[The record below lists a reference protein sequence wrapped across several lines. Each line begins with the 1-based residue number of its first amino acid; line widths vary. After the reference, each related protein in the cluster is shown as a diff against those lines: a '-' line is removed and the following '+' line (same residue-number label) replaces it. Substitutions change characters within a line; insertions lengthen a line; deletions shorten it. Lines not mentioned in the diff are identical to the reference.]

1 MVWGLGVDDSLA
13 EWTGEEKSEVESVL
27 QSLQEWCQGIQHEN
41 QSLREEAARG
51 RREASEAGEASKA
64 ALSDLREQVR
74 GSEALLASKDRELS
88 SLRDE
93 LASVKAQLQET
104 LAAQTAQQQALEQE
118 LKDVQAQLSAAQQQ
132 RLEQSYQQAAPEGL
146 SLRELVSLQAQ
157 LSAAQKEL
165 AEKRVR
171 ASTLEAQLA
180 ACNQRLQ
187 EAAATLK
194 ALEASYDELRG
205 RDTSA
210 TQAKELAMA
219 RQEAAALRAEKERL
233 QQQVNQYSSMYNTA
247 SAQLG
252 AKIAEVEQ
260 VRQLGV
266 LKEQEFARVNAYL
279 QSSSADAALR
289 RLTESARV
297 KDQRIAQLE
306 SENQRLTFSLAQAKR
321 DSEVAVAQV
330 QQQLADLQ
338 VQLAAR
344 QQDATTIA
352 EARAQLAAKQQENA
366 RLQQQLLTEIGLVE
380 SLKASYTE
388 IDRVLTERAGAGA
401 GASSLQALL
410 QAKEDHN
417 KHLQALVSAL
427 EAKNREL
434 AAQLLAA
441 SAAPTVSTA
450 PAAPTGTAG
459 TNAVAERLAAE
470 RLAALERVAAALGP
484 CFPEAAVTAE
494 NASEYAAQLSARL
507 SDEKGL
513 YAGACRE
520 VRRLQQEKAELVKK
534 VAALQNYAAGHDH
547 IDKRADAFVEDVIRT
562 RNDFE
567 QKYLNAAQEAEE
579 KKVKVVKVDEDL
591 HSESESV
598 PEVSSSED
606 EDSDDL
612 DDVSDSSEKSH

>member
-1 MVWGLGVDDSLA
+1 MKQ
-13 EWTGEEKSEVESVL
+13 T
-27 QSLQEWCQGIQHEN
+27 
-41 QSLREEAARG
+41 
-51 RREASEAGEASKA
+51 
-64 ALSDLREQVR
+64 
-74 GSEALLASKDRELS
+74 GSEAQLIVKD
-88 SLRDE
+88 
-93 LASVKAQLQET
+93 T
-104 LAAQTAQQQALEQE
+104 GIGI
-118 LKDVQAQLSAAQQQ
+118 
-132 RLEQSYQQAAPEGL
+132 PE
-146 SLRELVSLQAQ
+146 
-157 LSAAQKEL
+157 
-165 AEKRVR
+165 
-171 ASTLEAQLA
+171 
-180 ACNQRLQ
+180 
-187 EAAATLK
+187 
-194 ALEASYDELRG
+194 
-205 RDTSA
+205 
-210 TQAKELAMA
+210 
-219 RQEAAALRAEKERL
+219 
-233 QQQVNQYSSMYNTA
+233 
-247 SAQLG
+247 
-252 AKIAEVEQ
+252 
-260 VRQLGV
+260 
-266 LKEQEFARVNAYL
+266 
-279 QSSSADAALR
+279 DAALR
-289 RLTESARV
+289 QLTESARV

-579 KKVKVVKVDEDL
+579 KKVKVAELQRALEAEKKRVIRLLAEKKEKEGVPPELASLLEECVNICLLAKLDKSQKL
-591 HSESESV
+591 KTV
-598 PEVSSSED
+598 PEIVST
-606 EDSDDL
+606 L
-612 DDVSDSSEKSH
+612 KDVRRGLTGTLNLLKRENERLSYENKRIKELAAKDRKKEEKINAKIRQIILIVQNQGKALKDFVLAFQAIQKK